1 MCRKWGHSGTTDDRR
16 TFTKG
21 LGADKAKM
29 HRDQTLG
36 NNNKD
41 GMFDSS
47 IRLKRNVIVI
57 NLCDLCHDYNIYYG
71 FAQKE

>member
-41 GMFDSS
+41 ATLDCKSGFHQSEDKRKLRSS
-47 IRLKRNVIVI
+47 YV
-57 NLCDLCHDYNIYYG
+57 C
-71 FAQKE
+71 